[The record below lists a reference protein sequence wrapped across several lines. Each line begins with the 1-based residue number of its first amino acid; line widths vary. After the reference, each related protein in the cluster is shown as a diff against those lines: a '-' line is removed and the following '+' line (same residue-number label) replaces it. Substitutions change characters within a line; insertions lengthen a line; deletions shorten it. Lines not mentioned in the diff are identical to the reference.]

1 MFCKNKHIHNH
12 CTEAYKSIVFVPDV
26 MCSFRLS
33 RCLMKA
39 SAFNLFRGI
48 LFYYNPLWCPN
59 SALTPL
65 RLWII
70 MRAVCVKWR
79 GASRAP
85 NTMSYMESWWRGGKR
100 KTRMTH
106 SVINVVS
113 SSSRHVIFGQIGLL
127 WDGEGLEWV
136 PNTRTHTLLIIQGL
150 LFTDVEET
158 HYKDTLFCRPA
169 GSCPGTTPPVSARRP
184 LSSEGG
190 RAVRQ
195 LPLCHGQPPPTGYQ
209 SWHHPSLPF
218 ILSSSTWRIHSKHT
232 RPFSSTQTSHR
243 VITKATVVCAS
254 LIDPVCSVHG
264 PRPEPTLN
272 THHNQSACEFQHSQY
287 TIHS

>member
-1 MFCKNKHIHNH
+1 MSPKHSDTHITNN
-12 CTEAYKSIVFVPDV
+12 P
-26 MCSFRLS
+26 RP
-33 RCLMKA
+33 
-39 SAFNLFRGI
+39 AFH
-48 LFYYNPLWCPN
+48 WCWGD
-59 SALTPL
+59 SL
-65 RLWII
+65 
-70 MRAVCVKWR
+70 
-79 GASRAP
+79 
-85 NTMSYMESWWRGGKR
+85 
-100 KTRMTH
+100 
-106 SVINVVS
+106 
-113 SSSRHVIFGQIGLL
+113 QI
-127 WDGEGLEWV
+127 
-136 PNTRTHTLLIIQGL
+136 HTLLQA
-150 LFTDVEET
+150 
-158 HYKDTLFCRPA
+158 CRQLPWHC
-169 GSCPGTTPPVSARRP
+169 STCVSARRP